1 MSKRH
6 PSGFISAFYDPL
18 KNPDAPTIG
27 TATGGDV
34 SASVTFTAP
43 SNVGGS
49 AISEYYAIS
58 DPSRITASAASS
70 PISVTG
76 LTNGTAYTFQ
86 VWALNT
92 YGPSAFSASSG
103 SVTPALQ
110 RGIFGGG
117 LAAGNYSNVIQYV
130 NIASTG
136 NATDFGDLNYDGTGG
151 TSACSSATRGV
162 FGGGY
167 VNGRT
172 NTMDYITIATTGNA
186 INFGSLAL
194 PSGDSSTLGVGS
206 ASNSTRGL
214 WAGGQPSAGVTNVI
228 QYITIA
234 TTGSTTS
241 FGSLTTSRCF
251 ISACASSTR
260 AVFAGG
266 GNFSS
271 SPQTTMDY
279 VTTASTGNATS
290 FGSLSTASALMA
302 VGVCSSSTRGLFAAV
317 GATYSDSASN
327 VIEYITIAT
336 TGNSTD
342 FGDLTVGNKGNKKAS
357 TSSATR
363 GLFAG
368 GGDAPAINVIDYV
381 TITSTGN
388 ATDFGD
394 LLATTNGLAGLSNCH
409 GGLS

>member
-1 MSKRH
+1 MPLR
-6 PSGFISAFYDPL
+6 PPAGFISAFFDPL
-18 KNPDAPTIG
+18 NNPNAPTIG
-27 TATGGDV
+27 AATGGDAQ
-34 SASVTFTAP
+34 ASVTFTAP
-43 SNVGGS
+43 ANVGGS
-49 AISEYYAIS
+49 AITQFDAIS
-58 DPSRITASAASS
+58 SPSGIIGTAASS
-70 PISVTG
+70 PITVTG
-76 LTNGTAYTFQ
+76 LTNGTSYTFA
-86 VWALNT
+86 VWATNT
-92 YGPSAFSASSG
+92 FGPSAYSASSG

-110 RGIFGGG
+110 RGVFGGG
-117 LAAGNYSNVIQYV
+117 LAGGNYSNVMQYV

-136 NATDFGDLNYDGTGG
+136 NAIDFGDLNYDGTGG

-186 INFGSLAL
+186 VNFGSLAL
-194 PSGDSSTLGVGS
+194 PSGDSPTLGVGS

-214 WAGGQPSAGVTNVI
+214 WAGGQPSAGVVNVI

-234 TTGSTTS
+234 TTGNSTD
-241 FGSLTTSRCF
+241 FGDLTTSRCF
-251 ISACASSTR
+251 ISACASPTR

-266 GNFSS
+266 GNSSS
-271 SPQTTMDY
+271 SPQNTIDY
-279 VTTASTGNATS
+279 VTTATTGNATD
-290 FGSLSTASALMA
+290 FGDLLTASALMA

-317 GATYSDSASN
+317 GATYSDQNSN
-327 VIEYITIAT
+327 IIEYITIAT

-342 FGDLTVGNKGNKKAS
+342 FGDLTTSNKGNKKAS

-368 GGDAPAINVIDYV
+368 GGDGPAINVIDYV

-394 LLATTNGLAGLSNCH
+394 LLANTSGLAGLSNCH
-409 GGLS
+409 GGL